1 MTNEFE
7 KPVLEAEL
15 SLGRHAE
22 QAYNLY
28 VKAHIERTV
37 INVYKEIENCS
48 VADIE
53 TLQKLKGLL
62 TAIRGLESSILSDID
77 TGKMAAIALEK
88 ENE

>member
-1 MTNEFE
+1 MTEEFAST
-7 KPVLEAEL
+7 PLEAEL
-15 SLGRHAE
+15 LLGRRAE

-28 VKAHIERTV
+28 VKAHIDRTV
-37 INVYKEIENCS
+37 LNVYTEIENCS
-48 VADIE
+48 VSDLE

-88 ENE
+88 QNE

>member
-1 MTNEFE
+1 MTEEFAST
-7 KPVLEAEL
+7 PLEAEL
-15 SLGRHAE
+15 LLGRRAE

-28 VKAHIERTV
+28 VKAHIDRTV
-37 INVYKEIENCS
+37 LNVYTEIENCS
-48 VADIE
+48 VSDLD

-88 ENE
+88 QNE

>member
-1 MTNEFE
+1 MTEE
-7 KPVLEAEL
+7 LQAPVLEAEL
-15 SLGRHAE
+15 ALGRRAE

-28 VKAHIERTV
+28 VRAHIERTV
-37 INVYKEIENCS
+37 LNVYSEIENCS
-48 VADIE
+48 VADLE